1 MNTAMNIEYA
11 APYNSKSQRAR
22 ALTEGWVAENLY
34 CPCCG
39 NASLEHFPNNQP
51 VADFFCRNCKAQFE
65 LKSKNGVIGEKVNDG
80 AYKTMIKRI
89 GENDNPNFLF
99 MSYSMEQLVVRDLI
113 VVPRFF
119 LTQEIIEKRKALSA
133 GARRAGWVG
142 CNILFGKIPMQGRIR
157 IIKES
162 VPRDSHDVV
171 NDFKETEKLQI
182 IDVKKRSW
190 FMDVLE
196 CVNQISSEEFSLADV
211 YMFSDML
218 KHRHPDNHN
227 IEAKIRQQL
236 QCLRERDVIEF
247 LGRGRYSRKGKW

>member
-1 MNTAMNIEYA
+1 
-11 APYNSKSQRAR
+11 
-22 ALTEGWVAENLY
+22 
-34 CPCCG
+34 
-39 NASLEHFPNNQP
+39 
-51 VADFFCRNCKAQFE
+51 
-65 LKSKNGVIGEKVNDG
+65 
-80 AYKTMIKRI
+80 
-89 GENDNPNFLF
+89 

-247 LGRGRYSRKGKW
+247 LGRGRYSKKGKW